1 MEEYLG
7 YEGSTSCVV
16 FCLVNC
22 MGEDSH
28 NEPFEEK
35 GLRYY
40 GLVLLCKC
48 NGESVDRLF
57 LHCGEVF
64 RLWSFALRSFGVS

>member
-1 MEEYLG
+1 MG
-7 YEGSTSCVV
+7 EGS
-16 FCLVNC
+16 
-22 MGEDSH
+22 H
-28 NEPFEEK
+28 NKPFEEK
-35 GLRYY
+35 GLLHYD